1 MVSVMD
7 SNNLPLVD
15 VPVIQKN
22 VSPSLGTVLG
32 DIESRMPPGH
42 IYRFPDDLITW
53 AHETTHGLNSR
64 VRNANYKPGTTPN
77 AFYVLEGKA
86 LLLQEPKGLLL
97 SDVARRIPTAL
108 RGKIY
113 KLYMIDQQ
121 SGWNDRPLYMWDEWV
136 SYANGTAARTDL
148 DIVPRSETVTYMW
161 EMAVYGSYVAILAS
175 DDLLDRAL
183 KFMLDR
189 TSVLW
194 YSSKNTPTADE
205 YVSKIKSTNGLVDY
219 WASVGFRFLE
229 NV

>member
-1 MVSVMD
+1 VMD
-7 SNNLPLVD
+7 SNNLPFVD
-15 VPVIQKN
+15 VPVIQNN
-22 VSPSLGTVLG
+22 VNPTLGAVLS
-32 DIESRMPPGH
+32 DIESRMPRGH

-64 VRNANYKPGTTPN
+64 VRNANYEQGKVKN
-77 AFYVLEGKA
+77 AFYVLDGKA
-86 LLLQEPKGLLL
+86 LLLEEPRGFLL
-97 SDVARRIPTAL
+97 SDVARRIPTVL

-136 SYANGTAARTDL
+136 SYANGTATRIDL

-161 EMAVYGSYVAILAS
+161 EMAVYGSYVAMLAK
-175 DDLLDRAL
+175 DDLINQCL

-194 YSSKNTPTADE
+194 YSSKGTPAADE
-205 YVSKIKSTNGLVDY
+205 HVSKIKSTNELVDY
-219 WASVGFRFLE
+219 WSSIGFRFLE